1 MPGTSKTG
9 FGQVKIMR
17 RICLNNLFFS
27 SKFGFARLAEEQD
40 RIRLEEMSEDEY
52 DALGD
57 EEKAGVDKKRLEIKK
72 QRIRK

>member
-1 MPGTSKTG
+1 
-9 FGQVKIMR
+9 
-17 RICLNNLFFS
+17 
-27 SKFGFARLAEEQD
+27 
-40 RIRLEEMSEDEY
+40 MSEDEY